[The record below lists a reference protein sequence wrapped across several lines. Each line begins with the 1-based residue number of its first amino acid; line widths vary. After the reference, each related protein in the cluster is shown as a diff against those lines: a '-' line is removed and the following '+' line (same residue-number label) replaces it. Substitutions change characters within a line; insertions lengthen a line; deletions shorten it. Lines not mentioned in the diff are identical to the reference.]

1 MHDYAIA
8 QLEEALVKNEQEQAA
23 LLAAVAQGTRVLQ
36 AALRVEAARVIS
48 VEPRRAQQNL
58 QQHHPSFVTPLIAT
72 ALEAMVAGTAPR
84 NTLTLLRTRLAAY
97 LTGSLQ
103 MQFQAAPLRQKQE
116 RAASLARE
124 ARDLRLAIAGLR
136 VARELAL
143 PEVVVPRTLVG

>member
-8 QLEEALVKNEQEQAA
+8 QLEEALAKTEREHAVLVE
-23 LLAAVAQGTRVLQ
+23 AVAQGTRVLQ
-36 AALRVEAARVIS
+36 AALRVEAAQAIPD
-48 VEPRRAQQNL
+48 EPLMAQQNL

-124 ARDLRLAIAGLR
+124 ARDLRQHQDGYM
-136 VARELAL
+136 
-143 PEVVVPRTLVG
+143 